1 MLQKKAGEVLMTQ
14 GTCDIMTFRSKMV
27 TVKDLPEQLDRP
39 RETALLNEL
48 KRAMSVERPAVV
60 LNCSHLHEMDLSSVH
75 LLLCCLEEA
84 MKRNGDVRL
93 AALSPLAKDCLR
105 GLGVDRLFRI
115 FETSEQAVQSFQR
128 RGAFVS
134 PFMPAVANVP
144 AENAA

>member
-14 GTCDIMTFRSKMV
+14 GTCDVMTFRSKM
-27 TVKDLPEQLDRP
+27 
-39 RETALLNEL
+39 
-48 KRAMSVERPAVV
+48 AVV